1 MEKRRYIQFDR
12 RPGAVVIRFVES
24 DLSGPTFAEILD
36 VELAQLVSDLRPS
49 RMVVDFSGVKTITSS
64 VIGVLLKTRRK
75 LLQEGGRLRL
85 CCVPLP
91 IQEIYRTLN
100 LDRRI
105 LPVYRTVEDALDAA
119 DVQADRSYE
128 QMED

>member
-1 MEKRRYIQFDR
+1 MR
-12 RPGAVVIRFVES
+12 
-24 DLSGPTFAEILD
+24 
-36 VELAQLVSDLRPS
+36 
-49 RMVVDFSGVKTITSS
+49 TITSS
-64 VIGVLLKTRRK
+64 VIGVLLKTRKK

-91 IQEIYRTLN
+91 IREIYRTLN

-105 LPVYRTVEDALDAA
+105 LPVYETVDDALEAA
-119 DVQADRSYE
+119 DVRIDSTME